1 MPTER
6 NKTQKD
12 TGTTGATAPGMQ
24 VSGEQIFHESD
35 TEVNTTAISEQD
47 VQEAFGQGSTAS
59 TQASGGAQTSNTT
72 SQAAT
77 QVGEVLRGNT
87 SNVKEVLSQAKE
99 TTTQAASQAFGQVQQ
114 KAGSTITE
122 GKQTLAQGLTSF
134 ADGIRQLGDNLR
146 NQGQQNQVV
155 STAANYVEPLAHQL
169 ENVAHYLERQ
179 DLRGLSRDL
188 QGFARRNPTLFV
200 GSAFAL
206 GLIAARFL
214 KSSPR
219 QELMVRNSSADFN
232 RTDYSNTLDDD
243 THLRNSTKNT
253 ANTGNTGLGGTTT
266 TNPEAAIQ

>member
-6 NKTQKD
+6 NKSQKN
-12 TGTTGATAPGMQ
+12 TGTTGGTAAGMQ

-35 TEVNTTAISEQD
+35 NEVNTTAISEQD

-59 TQASGGAQTSNTT
+59 SQSTSGTT
-72 SQAAT
+72 SEIGT

-87 SNVKEVLSQAKE
+87 SNVKEVLNQAKE
-99 TTTQAASQAFGQVQQ
+99 TTTQVASQAFGQVQE

-188 QGFARRNPTLFV
+188 KGFARRNPTLFV

-219 QELMVRNSSADFN
+219 QELMVRNSSANFN
-232 RTDYSNTLDDD
+232 NTAYSDTLDND
-243 THLRNSTKNT
+243 TKLGSSTANT